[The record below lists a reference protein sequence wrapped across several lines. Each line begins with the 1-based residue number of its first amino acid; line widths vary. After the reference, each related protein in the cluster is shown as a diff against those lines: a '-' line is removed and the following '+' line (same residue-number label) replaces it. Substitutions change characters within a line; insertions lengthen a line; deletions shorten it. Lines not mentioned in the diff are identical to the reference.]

1 MPKIDPAKLA
11 RFRALFALQRLSPA
25 MQNDVLSEGAIAKRV
40 KLSLSH
46 PVKLAGAATVD
57 RPRLFELF
65 QKAADE
71 QALPAEIEDIAGAK
85 HPMQVAIDGDAAIVT
100 IAENAIRFPL
110 AALLTSNTQKRM
122 ALGADCISR
131 HTLTAESRRAFE
143 AIVGKE
149 DFGDDDFFAANLIL
163 GASPESFAADL
174 HQKAQTGQLSTADF
188 LPTRDGYW
196 NNLSAARAQSTT
208 LRDFIANELA
218 TEREALIVRDPR
230 AALEIVSLSFAA
242 PELVPAELLKKLDSG
257 TTLDAIRRLT
267 EAGDPFALAGA
278 FDLCAG
284 RLAEAPGFAEAGEAI
299 LDKCFADPVRLCRNF
314 ESYGAAFVIA
324 TAHLAEHQ
332 VLRRQPVYWRR
343 LAASAHAALVMR
355 TLGEASEE
363 GTSLLNW
370 AMQRAGRSYYL
381 SVVNDAHVEPRWRP
395 DWIEARYLAADVY
408 GRLAAAKARLSA
420 DAVPQG
426 WNEKLAKAEAW
437 IVAERV
443 VLATTY
449 PAILQGAAPVS
460 GEKPI
465 PGTPVADLYDT
476 LIREPTAENL
486 LMLTPVVWAF
496 DFRPEAREAVL
507 AVVQSLR
514 SQTGQDDP
522 DATERALGLA
532 ACIAALTRDNDLGE
546 LVSQICVERA
556 AALQRDDVL
565 LATVTI
571 MLECAAANPNHEQAI
586 STLAR
591 RLENLG
597 FVSPPSVLNELL
609 QLLGTLR
616 EINEPL
622 GKLLGRAIAT
632 ARLGRAIVASS

>member
-1 MPKIDPAKLA
+1 LDTLA
-11 RFRALFALQRLSPA
+11 FGQFNQLLDRA
-25 MQNDVLSEGAIAKRV
+25 V
-40 KLSLSH
+40 
-46 PVKLAGAATVD
+46 
-57 RPRLFELF
+57 
-65 QKAADE
+65 
-71 QALPAEIEDIAGAK
+71 
-85 HPMQVAIDGDAAIVT
+85 
-100 IAENAIRFPL
+100 
-110 AALLTSNTQKRM
+110 
-122 ALGADCISR
+122 
-131 HTLTAESRRAFE
+131 
-143 AIVGKE
+143 
-149 DFGDDDFFAANLIL
+149 
-163 GASPESFAADL
+163 
-174 HQKAQTGQLSTADF
+174 
-188 LPTRDGYW
+188 
-196 NNLSAARAQSTT
+196 
-208 LRDFIANELA
+208 
-218 TEREALIVRDPR
+218 
-230 AALEIVSLSFAA
+230 
-242 PELVPAELLKKLDSG
+242 
-257 TTLDAIRRLT
+257 
-267 EAGDPFALAGA
+267 
-278 FDLCAG
+278 
-284 RLAEAPGFAEAGEAI
+284 
-299 LDKCFADPVRLCRNF
+299 
-314 ESYGAAFVIA
+314 
-324 TAHLAEHQ
+324 
-332 VLRRQPVYWRR
+332 
-343 LAASAHAALVMR
+343 
-355 TLGEASEE
+355 GEASEE

-395 DWIEARYLAADVY
+395 DWIDARYLAADVY

-426 WNEKLAKAEAW
+426 WTEKLAKAEAW

-460 GEKPI
+460 EAKPI

-496 DFRPEAREAVL
+496 GFWPEAREAVL

-514 SQTGQDDP
+514 SQTGQSDP

-556 AALQRDDVL
+556 AALQRDDVF

-597 FVSPPSVLNELL
+597 FVSLPSVLNELL